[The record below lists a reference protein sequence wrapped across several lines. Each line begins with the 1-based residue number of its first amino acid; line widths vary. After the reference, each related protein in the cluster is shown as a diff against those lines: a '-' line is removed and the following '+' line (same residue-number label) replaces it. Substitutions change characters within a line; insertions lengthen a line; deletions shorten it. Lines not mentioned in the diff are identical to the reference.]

1 MKSESGIPL
10 QQTNV
15 SARLAITPA
24 PGCILV
30 RPFDP
35 QAPAGIILL
44 EPSAGS
50 RNTTGMVVATHYN
63 SQSITVVRDAP
74 SRGEPGEIYPIEY
87 TEWIQVGCQVIFPA
101 MAGNEIELP
110 EPTPEQPRKKQKYIL
125 LKENAVI
132 GIVEE
137 AVLPSINVEPR
148 SFGA

>member
-1 MKSESGIPL
+1 MSNQPD
-10 QQTNV
+10 V

-30 RPFDP
+30 RPFNP

-63 SQSITVVRDAP
+63 SQSITVQVDDP
-74 SRGEPGEIYPIEY
+74 LGGFMEQ
-87 TEWIQVGCQVIFPA
+87 EWIRTGTQVIFPA

>member
-1 MKSESGIPL
+1 M
-10 QQTNV
+10 
-15 SARLAITPA
+15 
-24 PGCILV
+24 
-30 RPFDP
+30 
-35 QAPAGIILL
+35 L

-50 RNTTGMVVATHYN
+50 RNTTGMVVACHHN
-63 SQSITVVRDAP
+63 SQSIMVSKLV
-74 SRGEPGEIYPIEY
+74 EIQHDGGMVDTDYMDEH
-87 TEWIQVGCQVIFPA
+87 WIKVGAQVIFPA

-125 LKENAVI
+125 LKESAVI